1 MIRNSGLEHYG
12 PVRVWFNYQSRIMGL
27 SMTRSLG
34 DLAAHKVGVLSLPYS
49 RKERITPKDE
59 YIILA
64 TDGVFDVLDYDEIFN
79 VIKLYKSVLPEDQH
93 DDDWDPQH
101 AADIIAS
108 KARACWPSEYRDDIT
123 CCVIKLKDSSGP
135 LFL

>member
-1 MIRNSGLEHYG
+1 MLFYDISTILICVVKSNVNVS
-12 PVRVWFNYQSRIMGL
+12 V
-27 SMTRSLG
+27 
-34 DLAAHKVGVLSLPYS
+34 YS
-49 RKERITPKDE
+49 
-59 YIILA
+59 
-64 TDGVFDVLDYDEIFN
+64 FVLDYDEIFN
-79 VIKLYKSVLPEDQH
+79 VIKKLYKSALPEDQH